1 MIQDS
6 YEEDVEG
13 VTIEPFNLKQ
23 EREEGYFDA
32 DGNYVEYRND
42 NNVKVYLRTTTI
54 IIENLFRSVTCLAI
68 FLSGCLVRYCTGGYN
83 FGCKAHET
91 ICQRRG
97 RTDVIIQ
104 GPSGYQAKN
113 CRCSS
118 SWRNGA
124 LFV

>member
-6 YEEDVEG
+6 YEEEGEG

-54 IIENLFRSVTCLAI
+54 IIECLFLVSNMTCY
-68 FLSGCLVRYCTGGYN
+68 FLSGCLVRYCTGGYD

-91 ICQRRG
+91 ICQRGG
-97 RTDVIIQ
+97 RTNLIIQ
-104 GPSGYQAKN
+104 GPSSYQAKDR
-113 CRCSS
+113 RCSS